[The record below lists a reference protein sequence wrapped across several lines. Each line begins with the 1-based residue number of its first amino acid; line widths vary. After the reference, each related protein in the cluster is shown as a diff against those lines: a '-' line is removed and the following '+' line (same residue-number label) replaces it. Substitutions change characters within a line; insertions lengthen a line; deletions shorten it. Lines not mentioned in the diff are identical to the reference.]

1 MKLMRSRFLFLLVT
15 FSVMAVTGCI
25 KSQIN
30 TTPRDPGVTPSNTL
44 SPTIY
49 YEEGSLVFLAVDLNL
64 SKYQLEADLIPVEI
78 GIFNKG
84 LQNLTVGPELI
95 TLRSR
100 NNESWPVASAK
111 ESSGN
116 SLRSSFDRNRQPV
129 TLIELIDQRFG
140 NSRFKSSTGVRQ
152 GNATMNRTV
161 SLLQRE
167 WTSAQ
172 IWFPNPGG
180 ELKGAIFEVW
190 LNSPDLPD
198 PVFTTIRF

>member
-1 MKLMRSRFLFLLVT
+1 MSLMRSRSILLLIT
-15 FSVMAVTGCI
+15 FAVTAVIGCV
-25 KSQIN
+25 SNQIN
-30 TTPRDPGVTPSNTL
+30 TMPRDPGSTPSNTL

-49 YEEGSLVFLAVDLNL
+49 YEEGRLVFLSVDVNL
-64 SKYQLEADLIPVEI
+64 SKYQLEADLIPLEI
-78 GIFNKG
+78 GIVNKG
-84 LQNLTVGPELI
+84 LQTLTVGPELI

-116 SLRSSFDRNRQPV
+116 SLRSSFDRSRQPV
-129 TLIELIDQRFG
+129 SFVALIDQRFG

-167 WTSAQ
+167 WTAAQ

-190 LNSPDLPD
+190 LNSPELPD